1 MKCSMIRALCL
12 LLLTCA
18 GAQGGLSHL
27 EALGMIESGNND
39 RAIGRDGEVS
49 RYQILPRVWRQYS
62 SSSTY
67 TDPRQAAVIAQKHLH
82 FLDAAFR
89 KKAGR
94 EPTDFDRYVMWN
106 AGLHYYQRA
115 EFRPARVA
123 RIVRER
129 AQRYVNLREQ
139 GDLAGTRAQKPDA
152 NSARSKIGRAS

>member
-1 MKCSMIRALCL
+1 
-12 LLLTCA
+12 
-18 GAQGGLSHL
+18 
-27 EALGMIESGNND
+27 MIESGNND

-62 SSSTY
+62 RSSTY

-94 EPTDFDRYVMWN
+94 DPTDFDRYVMWN

-115 EFRPARVA
+115 EFNPARVA
-123 RIVRER
+123 RVVRER

-139 GDLAGTRAQKPDA
+139 GDLAGNGSPKADT
-152 NSARSKIGRAS
+152 NSARPNLPGSDRTT